1 MRIRHNVNI
10 NLCSLCQNGIKAL
23 NCRSIHHCL
32 ANADLDN
39 DNIVMG
45 IDWLNTITV
54 SISMAVDCMTVGAT
68 DGLEEP
74 NMKKSKSVIIALFFG
89 FFQFLM
95 PTIGYFIFYFIYHY
109 GLSDSVREQLENI
122 IPWIA
127 FGLLVLL
134 GVKNIVEWALEQRE
148 ARKKKEQGE
157 EEVEKEKKTLSLGGI
172 IIQSIATSI
181 DALCIG
187 FVYSPAQYDIP
198 AALLVFGVIG
208 IITALLSFLTIT
220 FGKLLGDKFEK
231 WAPLIA
237 GIVFIIIGTKIL
249 LEGIL

>member
-1 MRIRHNVNI
+1 
-10 NLCSLCQNGIKAL
+10 
-23 NCRSIHHCL
+23 
-32 ANADLDN
+32 
-39 DNIVMG
+39 MG

-54 SISMAVDCMTVGAT
+54 SVSMAVDCMTVGAT

-74 NMKKSKSVIIALFFG
+74 NMKKSKSVFIALCFG

-95 PTIGYFIFYFIYHY
+95 PTIGYFIFYFIYFY
-109 GLSDSVREQLENI
+109 GLSDAVRQQLENI

-127 FGLLVLL
+127 FALLALL
-134 GVKNIVEWALEQRE
+134 GIKNIVEWIGEE
-148 ARKKKEQGE
+148 KARKKKQQNEETVE
-157 EEVEKEKKTLSLGGI
+157 EESKKSLSIGGI
-172 IIQSIATSI
+172 LIQSVATSI

-198 AALLVFGVIG
+198 TALLVFGIIG
-208 IITALLSFLTIT
+208 LITALLSFLTIN
-220 FGKLLGDKFEK
+220 FGKLLGDKFER